1 MRSIRFVLE
10 MEVPD
15 NLPYREVQQAV
26 LDHMSAFGGDRKPPW
41 EEGEPDPIW
50 GLGKTAKVKQ
60 HVRHGK

>member
-1 MRSIRFVLE
+1 